1 MLPNVI
7 VEVLSKSSEQH
18 DRGDKWKDY
27 QSIPSLT
34 DYVLV
39 SQRMP
44 RIEHFRRDAEG
55 AWTYRV
61 AGPGGR
67 VELSTRTIIIVDEI
81 YQGALDLPGDD

>member
-1 MLPNVI
+1 
-7 VEVLSKSSEQH
+7 
-18 DRGDKWKDY
+18 
-27 QSIPSLT
+27 LT

-39 SQRMP
+39 SPRAP

-67 VELSTRTIIIVDEI
+67 VELSS
-81 YQGALDLPGDD
+81 GALILVDAIYEGAFDLPGDD